1 MRYRGFLP
9 LLLTLMVYNM
19 LLIFS
24 LHIHQANNLTVS
36 VDIILLDVDILPST
50 KAEVKGFALS
60 I

>member
-60 I
+60 L